1 MTALKLAIHAGSLP
15 AARTTVP
22 LCQIGPQR
30 HPPPGRAPC
39 DPQVC
44 THTYHRPPSQSD
56 RVDRCRP
63 TPSRPTLRSNLHSA
77 RCTLRALPTAISFLG
92 AFQTPAAGA
101 RGWHRGCRRPK
112 TCTKAGVP
120 ITSPDCLAHGR
131 CTSVSGPGDF
141 HTAWATSGRGRQKQ
155 ERGQG
160 AFVRHLPTFRRNVD
174 WRTTAIKR
182 AKTGAV

>member
-22 LCQIGPQR
+22 LCQIGPQW

-77 RCTLRALPTAISFLG
+77 RCTLRALPTAISCLG
-92 AFQTPAAGA
+92 AFRTPAAQA

-112 TCTKAGVP
+112 TCTPADSRSAANIG
-120 ITSPDCLAHGR
+120 
-131 CTSVSGPGDF
+131 
-141 HTAWATSGRGRQKQ
+141 
-155 ERGQG
+155 
-160 AFVRHLPTFRRNVD
+160 
-174 WRTTAIKR
+174 
-182 AKTGAV
+182 TGANHRSLTTITVIGFADPGRRIKHAMVGVHLGTRLVHQRWLRSVFVHFAW